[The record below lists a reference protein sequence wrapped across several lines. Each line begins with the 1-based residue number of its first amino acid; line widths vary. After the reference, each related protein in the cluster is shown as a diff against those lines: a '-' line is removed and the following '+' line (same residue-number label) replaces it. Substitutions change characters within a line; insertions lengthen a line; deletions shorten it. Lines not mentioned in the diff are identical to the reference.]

1 MHPAE
6 VLEQVAARSDGWA
19 VVWPRLGLQRAAHVN
34 RKRHA
39 TRHAARLAMWY
50 LLDVCGIL
58 AALTL
63 VLIMRAADGWG
74 QIVQW
79 IDPAAS
85 ALSVLAQSL
94 VAVCSG
100 LYLMRAYEDGD
111 AVSDF
116 SRVGPGVALG
126 LLVLHW
132 PMLWRDG
139 ASLFT
144 SYVPSILIYSVMVW
158 GARRVGARAMR
169 TLWPRVIEPPRALF
183 LGTSSEVQTAMLRT
197 PRKGSHAIVPVAEL
211 DLSSARG
218 AVRTGSMELDSLLQR
233 VIQDNDVDTTLLCS
247 QFDDVE
253 LSQIV
258 GTSEAAGCRVIS
270 LSRMYSVSRVSPTLK
285 TYGRTP
291 IVELTQPGIR
301 GRDLV
306 LKRCFDVVA
315 ASILI
320 ALLSPVML
328 LVALLVKRSSPGPA
342 LFRQQRVGYKGRPFD
357 IFKFRSMRADAEAHL
372 EELRNESIYEDAR
385 LFKVIDDP
393 RVTRLGHW
401 LRRTSLDELP
411 QLFNVLGGSMSLVG
425 PRPPLPREV
434 ASYGNRSFLRF
445 DVKPGITGPWQVNG
459 RNTITSFDEV
469 IALEA
474 AYVNGWTIWRD
485 FAILAR
491 TVPVVLRMEGAR

>member
-6 VLEQVAARSDGWA
+6 LLEQGAAHSDGWS
-19 VVWPRLGLQRAAHVN
+19 VVWPRRELQRTAHLN
-34 RKRHA
+34 RRRHA
-39 TRHAARLAMWY
+39 TRHVARLSACC
-50 LLDVCGIL
+50 LFDVGGIL
-58 AALTL
+58 AAMALRM
-63 VLIMRAADGWG
+63 VVNPSGGWG
-74 QIVQW
+74 QIVRW
-79 IDPAAS
+79 SDPSAS
-85 ALSVLAQSL
+85 ALSVFAQTVIAL
-94 VAVCSG
+94 CSG
-100 LYLMRAYEDGD
+100 LYLARAYEDGD
-111 AVSDF
+111 AVSDYG
-116 SRVGPGVALG
+116 RVGPGVALG
-126 LLVLHW
+126 LLLLHW
-132 PMLWRDG
+132 PTLWHDG

-144 SYVPSILIYSVMVW
+144 SYLPSVLVYSVVVL
-158 GARRVGARAMR
+158 GARQLGTRSLRA
-169 TLWPRVIEPPRALF
+169 LWPRVIEPPRALF
-183 LGTSSEVQTAMLRT
+183 LGTATEVAAAMQRT
-197 PRKGSHAIVPVAEL
+197 PRAGSHALVPVGQL
-211 DLSSARG
+211 DLSSSGRM
-218 AVRTGSMELDSLLQR
+218 VRSGDGELDTLLQR
-233 VIQDNDVDTTLLCS
+233 AIHENDADTTLLCS
-247 QFDDVE
+247 QFDDEE

-270 LSRMYSVSRVSPTLK
+270 LSRMYSVSRVGPTLK

-301 GRDLV
+301 GRDVV
-306 LKRCFDVVA
+306 LKRCFDLVA
-315 ASILI
+315 ASALI
-320 ALLSPVML
+320 VLLSPVML

-342 LFRQQRVGYKGRPFD
+342 LFRQERVGYKGRPFH

-372 EELRNESIYEDAR
+372 EELRNESIYEDPR

-393 RVTRLGHW
+393 RVTKLGHL

-411 QLFNVLGGSMSLVG
+411 QLFNVIDGSMSLVG

-434 ASYGNRSFLRF
+434 ASYGHRSFLRF